1 MEKEKSKLVRI
12 KAYIDGFADET
23 GKKVD
28 LCNLDNFF
36 VESYLCSLFLAKKS
50 GKYGFIDKT
59 GKEVI
64 PCNLDYD
71 YVNHWFSDGLCRVRK
86 SGKYG
91 FIDETGKEVIPCNLD
106 YDDVEDDGFR
116 DGLCRVKKSGKYGF
130 IDKTG
135 KEVIPCNLDYDTV
148 GKFSDGLCCVKKS
161 WKYGFIDKTGKE
173 VIPCNLDYTYV
184 EDDGFRDGLC
194 RVMKSGKYGI
204 IDKTGKEVIPLV
216 YEDIGKF
223 GYFSDGLCPVKKG
236 KWGFIDKTG
245 EEVIPL
251 VYEDIDEYSSSFFMN
266 GGYAAIKKSGKWGLI
281 DKTGIGV
288 FPCQLINIEGKKTI
302 GETKESLF
310 QTDSVKCY
318 FSLSSDKE
326 SILEELTLK
335 NYGKQKEDV
344 VPDGT
349 ISFKCADGSS
359 LSFNYKGG
367 LVTYLPVLKKWVS
380 TAHIAVSDEDLTK
393 ILREGTT
400 VTTQQG
406 ETLPVKEAYEDYLCL
421 KFLVCPLA
429 CTDEQKA
436 YLQNMVDKEKQEA
449 ERYKAAELEA
459 KRQEEDRK
467 AAEERAKAEA
477 IATAERAAKE
487 KEEEKKPSVFWLL
500 CKIAIVIYMAYI
512 VIHDLYYI
520 MYGTL
525 VDSDGNIIES
535 MGFWHYVNIGCGLL
549 ILNSVVKDIKI
560 LMK

>member
-71 YVNHWFSDGLCRVRK
+71 YVNHWFSDGLCRVKK

-106 YDDVEDDGFR
+106 YDYVDAGFS
-116 DGLCRVKKSGKYGF
+116 DGLCHVMKSGKDGF
-130 IDKTG
+130 IDATG

-148 GKFSDGLCCVKKS
+148 GKFSDGLCCVMKS
-161 WKYGFIDKTGKE
+161 LKYGFIDETGKE
-173 VIPCNLDYTYV
+173 VIPCNLDYDTV
-184 EDDGFRDGLC
+184 GDFQNGLC
-194 RVMKSGKYGI
+194 PVKNGKWGF
-204 IDKTGKEVIPLV
+204 IDKTGEEVIPCNLGYDTV
-216 YEDIGKF
+216 GK
-223 GYFSDGLCPVKKG
+223 FSDGLCPVKNG

-251 VYEDIDEYSSSFFMN
+251 VYEDIDKYSSSYFKN
-266 GGYAAIKKSGKWGLI
+266 GGYAEIKKSGKWGLI

-393 ILREGTT
+393 ILQVGTT
-400 VTTQQG
+400 VTAQQG
-406 ETLPVKEAYEDYLCL
+406 ESLPVNAAYEDYLRL
-421 KFLVCPLA
+421 KYLVCPTA

-436 YLQNMVDKEKQEA
+436 YLQNLMDKEKQEA

-459 KRQEEDRK
+459 KRQEEERK
-467 AAEERAKAEA
+467 AKAAADKRAAEKVKRETEEVKTEERPSIFLLVIRVAA
-477 IATAERAAKE
+477 I
-487 KEEEKKPSVFWLL
+487 
-500 CKIAIVIYMAYI
+500 IYI
-512 VIHDLYYI
+512 LFFSGVIHDIYYFSL
-520 MYGTL
+520 GRL
-525 VDSDGNIIES
+525 VYEDGS
-535 MGFWHYVNIGCGLL
+535 KVTSLSWWYYVVAVATVILL
-549 ILNSVVKDIKI
+549 FSVIKDIRK
-560 LMK
+560 LLKTM

>member
-50 GKYGFIDKT
+50 GKYGFIDET

-71 YVNHWFSDGLCRVRK
+71 YVNHWFCDGLCLVEK

-106 YDDVEDDGFR
+106 YDYVDDGFR

-135 KEVIPCNLDYDTV
+135 KEVIPCNLDYDCV
-148 GKFSDGLCCVKKS
+148 GKFSDGLCPVKKLR
-161 WKYGFIDKTGKE
+161 KDGFIDETGKE
-173 VIPCNLDYTYV
+173 VIPCNLDY
-184 EDDGFRDGLC
+184 DDVGEF
-194 RVMKSGKYGI
+194 KN
-204 IDKTGKEVIPLV
+204 
-216 YEDIGKF
+216 
-223 GYFSDGLCPVKKG
+223 GLCPVKKG

-251 VYEDIDEYSSSFFMN
+251 VYEDIDKYSSSYFKN
-266 GGYAAIKKSGKWGLI
+266 GGYVDIKKSGKWGLI

-393 ILREGTT
+393 ILQEGTT

-406 ETLPVKEAYEDYLCL
+406 ESLPVNAAYEDYLRL
-421 KFLVCPLA
+421 KYLVCPTA

-436 YLQNMVDKEKQEA
+436 YLQNLMDKEKQEA

-459 KRQEEDRK
+459 KRQEKDRK

-500 CKIAIVIYMAYI
+500 CKIAWVIYAAYV

-525 VDSDGNIIES
+525 VDSNGNIVES
-535 MGFWHYVNIGCGLL
+535 LGFWQYSYIVLGLI
-549 ILNSVVKDIKI
+549 ILNSVIKDIKK